1 MSPMVT
7 VYTQSPWHN
16 FSFLRVSSRNS
27 CKRSAASELSLNCL
41 HMSPEQVS
49 CLTKKGRGVTVTVI
63 GQGDSIFQVNT
74 V

>member
-1 MSPMVT
+1 MFPMVT

-49 CLTKKGRGVTVTVI
+49 CLTKKRGGGSQLQLLDKVT
-63 GQGDSIFQVNT
+63 QYFR
-74 V
+74 